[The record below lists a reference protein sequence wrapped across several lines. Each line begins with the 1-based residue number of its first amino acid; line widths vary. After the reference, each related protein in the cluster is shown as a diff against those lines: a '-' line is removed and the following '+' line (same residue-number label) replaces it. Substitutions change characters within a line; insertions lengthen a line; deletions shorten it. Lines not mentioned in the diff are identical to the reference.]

1 MGGGGS
7 LAHAMFMCQFGGL
20 GEDRACGTCLLS
32 LSSQVKSDRSDS
44 SHHDVNDALK
54 KINRHLSQTF
64 IRDFPF
70 YLVVAYKMQ
79 A

>member
-1 MGGGGS
+1 ME
-7 LAHAMFMCQFGGL
+7 LVVP
-20 GEDRACGTCLLS
+20 CLLF
-32 LSSQVKSDRSDS
+32 LSSQVKSDKTDS

-54 KINRHLSQTF
+54 KINRHLAQTF

-70 YLVVAYKMQ
+70 YLVIAHKMQ